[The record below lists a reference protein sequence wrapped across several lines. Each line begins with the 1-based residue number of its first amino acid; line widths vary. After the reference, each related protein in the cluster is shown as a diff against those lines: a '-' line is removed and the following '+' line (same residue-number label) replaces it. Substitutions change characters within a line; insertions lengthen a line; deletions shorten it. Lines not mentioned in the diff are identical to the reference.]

1 MIKFHDI
8 DLMRKK
14 SEAVKRSGM
23 SIGLA
28 PTMGSLHS
36 GHVSLIRQAR
46 AECDFLV
53 VSIFVNPA
61 QFAPNEDF
69 DNYPRDMT
77 GDEAICAREGADAV
91 FVPDA
96 DDMYDPEH
104 SVYVDEKDISQ
115 GLCGASRPGHF
126 RGVLTVVAK
135 LFNIVD
141 PDVAIFGEKDIQ
153 QLRLIQKM
161 ARDLNFPVKIL
172 AGKTV
177 REDDGLAFSSRNR
190 YLSDAERNKALSLHE
205 ALEAAR
211 SMIESGERDS
221 ARILTKM
228 NDIIKSD
235 TDVRPDYFECVDY
248 HTLRRVNVISGKT
261 VVACAVR
268 VGATRLIDNVV
279 VEPPIVN

>member
-14 SEAVKRSGM
+14 SAAVKRSGL
-23 SIGLA
+23 SIGLV
-28 PTMGSLHS
+28 PTMGSLHP
-36 GHVSLIRQAR
+36 GHVSLIRRAR

-69 DNYPRDMT
+69 DNYPRDMA

-104 SVYVDEKDISQ
+104 SVYVDEQDISQ

-161 ARDLNFPVKIL
+161 AHDLNFPVKIL
-172 AGKTV
+172 AGRTL
-177 REDDGLAFSSRNR
+177 REDDGLALSSRNR
-190 YLSDAERNKALSLHE
+190 YLSDAERNKALRLHE

-221 ARILTKM
+221 ARILKKM
-228 NDIIKSD
+228 NAIIKPDS
-235 TDVRPDYFECVDY
+235 DVRPDYLECVDY

-261 VVACAVR
+261 VVALAVK
-268 VGATRLIDNVV
+268 VGRTRLIDNVV
-279 VEPPIVN
+279 AEPPNG